1 MLALTIRICSNEV
14 VKTSSFD
21 WVFGKSIDELN
32 DVSVDVVRT
41 LVFVSVVTSSILI
54 RLDSES

>member
-1 MLALTIRICSNEV
+1 MLALAIRICSNEI

-21 WVFGKSIDELN
+21 WVFGESIDELN